1 MKMFILSGKC
11 KNVNA
16 IEQAKK
22 KNKLQETIQWIIDIT
37 DTSFTDFF
45 DEKGL
50 HTRHWKA
57 NIGTRYEKKVYEVK
71 SMKKILTQTWLDN

>member
-1 MKMFILSGKC
+1 MVPFLCDILKGLLTSMMKMFILSGKC

-50 HTRHWKA
+50 HTRH
-57 NIGTRYEKKVYEVK
+57 
-71 SMKKILTQTWLDN
+71 

>member
-1 MKMFILSGKC
+1 MKMFILSSKC

-16 IEQAKK
+16 IEQTKK

-37 DTSFTDFF
+37 DRSFTDLF

-50 HTRHWKA
+50 HTRHWKT
-57 NIGTRYEKKVYEVK
+57 NIGTRHEKKIYEVK
-71 SMKKILTQTWLDN
+71 SMKKKF